1 MLNGW
6 ILFSSEK
13 ALKWA
18 GLSKYVLDYK
28 QSLFFL

>member
-6 ILFSSEK
+6 ILFSSK
-13 ALKWA
+13 KPLKWA
-18 GLSKYVLDYK
+18 GLSKYVLDYE